1 MSKELSIPIFDL
13 ILCLSQAVDYVSPLL
28 NDHHKRVA
36 YIAFKLGEELEF
48 PLPKRKELAIAGA
61 LHDVGALS
69 LKERIGLLQ
78 FEEERPYEHAQLGYS
93 LLITFPPFTEI
104 ANLVQFH
111 HVPWEHGAGS
121 ES

>member
-36 YIAFKLGEELEF
+36 YIAFKLGEELDF
-48 PLPKRKELAIAGA
+48 PLHKRKELAIAGA

-69 LKERIGLLQ
+69 LKERINDDLL
-78 FEEERPYEHAQLGYS
+78 EYLK
-93 LLITFPPFTEI
+93 
-104 ANLVQFH
+104 
-111 HVPWEHGAGS
+111 
-121 ES
+121 